1 MAGPGYT
8 FIDEAEAASS
18 STSVLE
24 ITGIPDTYR
33 HLELIFAGV
42 GESISSYSFLTM
54 RVNDV
59 ASAYYENGGVWS
71 SGATTAGQGTGN
83 NNGTYAYWGY
93 VNGINSSPKQ
103 ISHALMNI
111 YGYNMSL
118 QKTHTACSGA
128 SGTTSS
134 VSNAYGVSNWGGV
147 LPVTAAINKI
157 TVKLENGSYNF
168 TEGSSIR
175 LFGWGI
181 PE

>member
-42 GESISSYSFLTM
+42 GESISYYSFLTM
-54 RVNDV
+54 RVNDI
-59 ASAYYENGGVWS
+59 ASAYYENGGVYS
-71 SGATTAGQGTGN
+71 NGSAAGNGSGN
-83 NNGTYAYWGY
+83 NNGTYASWGY
-93 VNGINSSPKQ
+93 VNGINSSPKHT
-103 ISHALMNI
+103 SHALMNI

-128 SGTTSS
+128 SGTPSGST
-134 VSNAYGVSNWGGV
+134 NAYGVSNWGGV
-147 LPVTAAINKI
+147 LPLTAAINKI